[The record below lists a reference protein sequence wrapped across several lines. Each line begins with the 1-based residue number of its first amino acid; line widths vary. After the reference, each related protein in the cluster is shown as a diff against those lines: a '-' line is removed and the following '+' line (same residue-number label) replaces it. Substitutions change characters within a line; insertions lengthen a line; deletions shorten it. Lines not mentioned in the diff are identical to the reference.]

1 MFNAETK
8 RSRARKRR
16 VSSYHAPPPA
26 AFARD
31 DDYVLTFPE
40 WCSLNRIGTR
50 SGRRILSG
58 PDGPVVT
65 QLSTHRIGI
74 TRRAN
79 REWQTSRARA

>member
-1 MFNAETK
+1 MFNAKAK
-8 RSRARKRR
+8 RSRARKRHA
-16 VSSYHAPPPA
+16 SSYHATPPA
-26 AFARD
+26 VFAHD

-40 WCSLNRIGTR
+40 WCALNRIGTR

-65 QLSTHRIGI
+65 QLSTNRIGI

-79 REWQTSRARA
+79 REWQESRARA